1 MRDLEIRGAGN
12 LLGAEQHG
20 HMDTVGYEM
29 YCKLLDEAVRELK
42 GEKIEEDFETLIEIK
57 INAYIPN
64 SYISSEFQKLEMYK
78 KISLINNEND
88 YYDVQDELLDRYGD
102 LPRAVQNL
110 LDIALVK
117 SSVDILSGGT
127 YYQRREMARCLLSL
141 DRKIV

>member
-117 SSVDILSGGT
+117 SSVHKITLSIKE
-127 YYQRREMARCLLSL
+127 QNFL
-141 DRKIV
+141 

>member
-64 SYISSEFQKLEMYK
+64 SYISSEFQ
-78 KISLINNEND
+78 
-88 YYDVQDELLDRYGD
+88 
-102 LPRAVQNL
+102 NL
-110 LDIALVK
+110 K
-117 SSVDILSGGT
+117 CT
-127 YYQRREMARCLLSL
+127 
-141 DRKIV
+141 RKFHL

>member
-1 MRDLEIRGAGN
+1 
-12 LLGAEQHG
+12 
-20 HMDTVGYEM
+20 M

-88 YYDVQDELLDRYGD
+88 YYDVQTSFWIDMEIYLELYKIFWI
-102 LPRAVQNL
+102 L
-110 LDIALVK
+110 LL
-117 SSVDILSGGT
+117 
-127 YYQRREMARCLLSL
+127 
-141 DRKIV
+141 